1 MGDTSELETIRGILG
16 AARIATLT
24 TRSIEGDLQS
34 RPMALVEHDFDGTLW
49 FFTEEPSGKT
59 AVLAE
64 HPEVNVAIGDG
75 KGHLSLS
82 GRASVERDAARI
94 DELWNPWAES
104 WFERGRDDPR
114 VALLRVE
121 VETAA
126 YWDTDRPAV
135 VKVVELVKGLVRLTS
150 PDLGETGA
158 VTI

>member
-1 MGDTSELETIRGILG
+1 MGDESEFEIIQGILK

-34 RPMALVEHDFDGTLW
+34 RPMAPVEHDFTGTLW

-64 HPEVNVAIGDG
+64 HPEVNVAIGDD
-75 KGHLSLS
+75 KGYLSLS
-82 GRASVERDAARI
+82 GRATVERDAARI

-104 WFERGRDDPR
+104 WFEGGREDPR

-121 VETAA
+121 VETVA
-126 YWDTDRPAV
+126 YWDTSRPAV
-135 VKVVELVKGLVRLTS
+135 VKVFEFVKGLVRPVS
-150 PDLGETGA
+150 PDRGETGA

>member
-1 MGDTSELETIRGILG
+1 MSDASELEIIQGILK
-16 AARIATLT
+16 AARIAILT

-49 FFTEEPSGKT
+49 FLTEEPSGKT
-59 AVLAE
+59 AVLVE
-64 HPEVNVAIGDG
+64 HPEVNVAIEDG
-75 KGHLSLS
+75 KGYLSLS
-82 GRASVERDAARI
+82 GRATVERDAART

-104 WFERGRDDPR
+104 WFERGREDPR
-114 VALLRVE
+114 VALVRVE

-135 VKVVELVKGLVRLTS
+135 VKVFELVKGLVRPVS

>member
-82 GRASVERDAARI
+82 GRASVVRDAARI

-114 VALLRVE
+114 VALLRIE

>member
-64 HPEVNVAIGDG
+64 HPDVNVAIGDG

-135 VKVVELVKGLVRLTS
+135 VKVVELVKGLVRPTS